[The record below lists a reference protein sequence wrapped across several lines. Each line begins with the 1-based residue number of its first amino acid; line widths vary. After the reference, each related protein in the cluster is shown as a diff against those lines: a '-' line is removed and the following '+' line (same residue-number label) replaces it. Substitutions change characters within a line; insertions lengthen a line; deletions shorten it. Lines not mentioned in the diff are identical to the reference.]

1 MTYIEG
7 YNFPDELYYH
17 IDHAWVKI
25 ESNGNVRVGIN
36 DFYQKS
42 AGDITNMDIP
52 FEGDEVAQGKTC
64 GRIESGKWIGKFV
77 SPISGEIIKANIE
90 LELNPSLINK
100 SPYKKGWI
108 IVIKPSNLDDEVKN
122 LFQVDDVKPFLDS
135 GSIEYRKMVE
145 WMTSYLNATTLQY
158 QLLEDMVEAI
168 GLPEENLC
176 LYCWNGRSLSYDY
189 DPRQRELNLL

>member
-1 MTYIEG
+1 MTSIEG
-7 YNFPDELYYH
+7 YSFPDELYYH

-42 AGDITNMDIP
+42 AGDITNIDIP
-52 FEGDEVAQGKTC
+52 FEGDKVAQGKTC

-77 SPISGEIIKANIE
+77 SPVSGEIIDANIE

-108 IVIKPSNLDDEVKN
+108 VVIKPSNLDEELKGLYHGDKVESWVK
-122 LFQVDDVKPFLDS
+122 QEIKDAEK
-135 GSIEYRKMVE
+135 KK
-145 WMTSYLNATTLQY
+145 
-158 QLLEDMVEAI
+158 
-168 GLPEENLC
+168 
-176 LYCWNGRSLSYDY
+176 
-189 DPRQRELNLL
+189 